1 MCLILCSTISI
12 TLTAISIYGILL
24 LEHVLYRSMI
34 KKLVKLFKKSNPN
47 TLSTPLLRGDHL
59 LTDLTEEEE
68 EAVIGGPP
76 YPLSQYGYRPYH
88 STLPLFGIT
97 NITKPRRN
105 GIRCFSPSLYRYW
118 SPFHHWHW

>member
-1 MCLILCSTISI
+1 MINLTLYDTLYYVEYVPSI
-12 TLTAISIYGILL
+12 
-24 LEHVLYRSMI
+24 MI
-34 KKLVKLFKKSNPN
+34 KKLVKLFKKS
-47 TLSTPLLRGDHL
+47 TLDTSSTPLLRGDHL

-68 EAVIGGPP
+68 EAVIGGPR
-76 YPLSQYGYRPYH
+76 YPLSEHGYRSYH
-88 STLPLFGIT
+88 SKIPLFGIT